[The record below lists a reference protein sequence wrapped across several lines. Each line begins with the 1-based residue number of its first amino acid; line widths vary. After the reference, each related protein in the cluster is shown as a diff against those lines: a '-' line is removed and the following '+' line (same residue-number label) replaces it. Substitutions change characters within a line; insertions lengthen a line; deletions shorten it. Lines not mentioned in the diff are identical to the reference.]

1 MAADHGADRADGPGF
16 GAMLGGHRRQARLT
30 QDELAQRA
38 GIGVR
43 TVRDLE
49 RGRASRPQ
57 RTTVEL
63 LANALNLTG
72 ADRHAFLLAARG
84 QAAETGNGRRYV
96 RLPPSAELI
105 GRDTDAAELAGLL
118 TGPIRHPRVVT
129 LVGLAGVGKT
139 ALALS
144 VCHRVVDAHPG
155 GVAGIVITDGF
166 ATGDILGTVAAV
178 FGVGRFEDL
187 TARFAG
193 TSGALLIDAVERS
206 PEAVAEALSRLLE
219 RVPTLRFIATGR
231 HPIGLS
237 AERVWPL
244 APLNAPP
251 ESARTL
257 AEVGDFPAVQL
268 FLDRLM
274 RVRREPVAPD
284 EVQPLAT
291 LVRRLGGLP
300 MAIELAAAHGRVL
313 TVAEILHRYG
323 DRLLDLTGRPGD
335 ATVSLR
341 EAVAAS
347 YNLLAPEEQYALRR
361 LGMFRHRWSVSLA
374 EQMIEP
380 GRAGDTDV
388 VHLLDRLL
396 ELGLL
401 SVRGSGVFRFRL
413 LDVVRDYAAERAAAE
428 GELPASRQRHA
439 EVIAGLAEGIAPQLV
454 GPHLA
459 DAANRLDDVAGDVGA
474 ALAYAAS
481 EDPRTALRLAA
492 ALPRWWRFRGRD
504 VTGRQWLR
512 RLLDDPRTA
521 DGDPAVRAWAKIG
534 LAQLAPP
541 APQHGS
547 SGSAPGFSSG
557 SAPGSAPGFLAGSAP
572 GFLAGSASS
581 SSAGSASS
589 SSAGSAP
596 SSSAGSAPSSSAGFP
611 SGVFGGSPAGPTD
624 EIVSAAEALADFER
638 LGLIEGQLSAH
649 TQLAALSMARD
660 DYDRSR
666 RHGLA
671 ALELARA
678 TGRIRD
684 QAVAENNLTWHEIRS
699 GNLAAARD
707 RLLAVDRLAER
718 CGEHRLRALAR
729 ANLAEVA
736 RLDRR
741 FTEAEMLGRQA
752 VAELEG
758 LGDPIH
764 RRRVIGRIGLALAE
778 AGRVEDASA
787 MLAELSPPL
796 SLPASAMVSSPPAL
810 SAAPIS
816 PAPVLS
822 PPYMDG
828 EVALV
833 EAAIARV
840 TGDPERAA
848 EYYARAVDAYL
859 GGPDP
864 RDVFEALIGLAATT
878 PDPERRALALARLA
892 DLGSITMLPHERKML
907 GLPT

>member
-1 MAADHGADRADGPGF
+1 
-16 GAMLGGHRRQARLT
+16 MLGGHRRQARLT

-72 ADRHAFLLAARG
+72 ADRRAFLLAARG
-84 QAAETGNGRRYV
+84 QAAENGNGQRYV
-96 RLPPSAELI
+96 RLPPAADLI
-105 GRDTDAAELAGLL
+105 GRDTDAAELAELL

-144 VCHRVVDAHPG
+144 VCHRVVEAHPG
-155 GVAGIVITDGF
+155 GVAGLVITDGF

-206 PEAVAEALSRLLE
+206 PEAVAEALSSLLE

-244 APLNAPP
+244 APLVAPP
-251 ESARTL
+251 DSARTL
-257 AEVGDFPAVQL
+257 VQVSDFPAVQL
-268 FLDRLM
+268 FLDRLA
-274 RVRREPVAPD
+274 RVRREPVTAD
-284 EVQPLAT
+284 EVAPLAT

-335 ATVSLR
+335 AAVSLR
-341 EAVAAS
+341 DAVAAS

-361 LGMFRHRWSVSLA
+361 LSMFRHRWSVSLA

-380 GRAGDTDV
+380 GRSGATDV

-413 LDVVRDYAAERAAAE
+413 LDVVRDYAVERVAAE
-428 GELPASRQRHA
+428 GELPSGRQRHA
-439 EVIAGLAEGIAPQLV
+439 EVIADLAEGIAPQLV

-521 DGDPAVRAWAKIG
+521 ESDPAIRAWAKIG
-534 LAQLAPP
+534 LAQLAVQQTTAGSPP
-541 APQHGS
+541 NPTA
-547 SGSAPGFSSG
+547 GSAAG
-557 SAPGSAPGFLAGSAP
+557 SLAGSAA
-572 GFLAGSASS
+572 GSSAGVFAGSAAG
-581 SSAGSASS
+581 SSAGVF
-589 SSAGSAP
+589 AGSP
-596 SSSAGSAPSSSAGFP
+596 GGFFAGSPGGFR
-611 SGVFGGSPAGPTD
+611 ADD
-624 EIVSAAEALADFER
+624 EAVSAAEALADFER
-638 LGLIEGQLSAH
+638 LGVIEGQLTAH
-649 TQLAALSMARD
+649 TQLAALAMGRG
-660 DYDRSR
+660 DYDQSR

-678 TGRIRD
+678 TGRTRD
-684 QAVAENNLTWHEIRS
+684 MAVAENNLTWHEIRA
-699 GNLAAARD
+699 GDLPAARE

-736 RLDRR
+736 RLERK
-741 FTEAEMLGRQA
+741 FTEAELLGRQA
-752 VAELEG
+752 VSELEV

-778 AGRVEDASA
+778 AGRVEDAMA
-787 MLAELSPPL
+787 MLAELSPPPVPMPV
-796 SLPASAMVSSPPAL
+796 SPAPAYP
-810 SAAPIS
+810 AAPTS

-822 PPYMDG
+822 PPFMDG

-864 RDVFEALIGLAATT
+864 RDVFEALVGLAATT
-878 PDPERRALALARLA
+878 PDPERRQLALARLG
-892 DLGSITMLPHERKML
+892 DLSSITMLPHEREML
-907 GLPT
+907 GLAG